1 MMLFRERPS
10 HHAPYAHITLRDRVR
25 SFNAEKRGK
34 RQVLVRP
41 ASKVI
46 IKFLQQMMK
55 HGARRC
61 LASTNIVMPHRHLVG
76 EWD

>member
-1 MMLFRERPS
+1 MSVLND
-10 HHAPYAHITLRDRVR
+10 ALR
-25 SFNAEKRGK
+25 SIFNAEKRGK

-55 HGARRC
+55 HGARPEQPRTT
-61 LASTNIVMPHRHLVG
+61 LDGAAISRG
-76 EWD
+76 GG